1 MIATDNGDPSEST
14 RVDVKVKVDRNPT
27 SPKFVDNAPKT
38 IVSEYVTVGSEVI
51 QMEASD
57 PDSIQVRQLS
67 RQHIMFMS
75 MQLRVRLCGSM
86 FQGFGSG
93 LLFELQSGDLDF
105 FVIHPRTGSVHVA
118 RSLAEDPYLN
128 DSYSVNIDIRDVEK
142 IEHVTL

>member
-1 MIATDNGDPSEST
+1 MIATDNGDPREST

-38 IVSEYVTVGSEVI
+38 IVSEYITVGSEVI

-57 PDSIQVRQLS
+57 PDSIQVRLLS
-67 RQHIMFMS
+67 RQYVMFMS
-75 MQLRVRLCGSM
+75 MQLRVGLCGSM

-105 FVIHPRTGSVHVA
+105 FVIHPRTGNVHVA
-118 RSLAEDPYLN
+118 RSLAEDPDLN
-128 DSYSVNIDIRDVEK
+128 DSYSVNMY
-142 IEHVTL
+142 TCC